1 MLTDFI
7 LFGIVDNGVMIF
19 GAFTGLEIEKYLPK
33 KFQTGHLLVI
43 AGAGIGNAFSDFL
56 GGLASLNYPLAIGSG
71 LGCVLALGLIPLFN
85 RLMKGR
91 VTTA

>member
-1 MLTDFI
+1 MLIDFI
-7 LFGIVDNGVMIF
+7 IFGIVDNAVMII
-19 GAFTGLEIEKYLPK
+19 GAFTGLEVEKYLPER
-33 KFQTGHLLVI
+33 FRLGHLMAIV
-43 AGAGIGNAFSDFL
+43 GAGLGNTFSDFL